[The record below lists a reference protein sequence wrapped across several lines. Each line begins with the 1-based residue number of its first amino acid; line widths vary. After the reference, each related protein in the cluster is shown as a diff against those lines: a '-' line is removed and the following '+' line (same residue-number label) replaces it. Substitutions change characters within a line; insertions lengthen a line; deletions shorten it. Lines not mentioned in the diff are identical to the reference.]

1 MNIYCGNISFN
12 TSDDDLKDLFSRYGE
27 VVDGRVVTDRYSGR
41 SRGFGFVEMSDDGE
55 AKEAIDLLTML
66 QNKTRGNLSDKETQ
80 LFRSVISELQLQFTR
95 APTLKRQSDDDQ
107 AQSETIRETFAN
119 PREGPIE
126 DISSNN
132 EEE

>member
-1 MNIYCGNISFN
+1 MTDIFSDEDTKRLFQLVHMFQRSALLHMGYIPDQNGNQYF
-12 TSDDDLKDLFSRYGE
+12 D
-27 VVDGRVVTDRYSGR
+27 
-41 SRGFGFVEMSDDGE
+41 MAE

-66 QNKTRGNLSDKETQ
+66 QNKTKGNLSDKETQ

-119 PREGPIE
+119 PRDGPIE

>member
-1 MNIYCGNISFN
+1 MAEIFSDEDTTKLFQLIHMFQRSALLHMGYIPDQNGNKYF
-12 TSDDDLKDLFSRYGE
+12 D
-27 VVDGRVVTDRYSGR
+27 
-41 SRGFGFVEMSDDGE
+41 MAE

-66 QNKTRGNLSDKETQ
+66 RNKTKGNLTDKEEQ

-95 APTLKRQSDDDQ
+95 APTNHRQAKDDEH
-107 AQSETIRETFAN
+107 QSETIRETFAN

-126 DISSNN
+126 ELSPNN

>member
-1 MNIYCGNISFN
+1 MGYIPDQNGNKYF
-12 TSDDDLKDLFSRYGE
+12 DLA
-27 VVDGRVVTDRYSGR
+27 
-41 SRGFGFVEMSDDGE
+41 E

-95 APTLKRQSDDDQ
+95 APAVKRQSDDEA

>member
-1 MNIYCGNISFN
+1 MTDIFSDEDTTRLFQLVHMFQRSALLHMGYIPDQNGNKYF
-12 TSDDDLKDLFSRYGE
+12 DLA
-27 VVDGRVVTDRYSGR
+27 
-41 SRGFGFVEMSDDGE
+41 E

-95 APTLKRQSDDDQ
+95 APTVKRQSDDEA